1 MFYNIFLSSAYMN
14 CSKWIILQAGEMEE
28 MPLNFAF
35 KKTYTGLKSWGM
47 HSRSQAKISSP
58 GQDVH
63 NKISG
68 WKRLIW
74 K

>member
-1 MFYNIFLSSAYMN
+1 MNYLTSCGDGGNALEFCFQENINRAE
-14 CSKWIILQAGEMEE
+14 K
-28 MPLNFAF
+28 
-35 KKTYTGLKSWGM
+35 WGM

-63 NKISG
+63 NKIFG